1 MTLFQKRRSCHSR
14 SSWTVSET
22 SLSLADIVRCV
33 ARPSKGDRAAYMVRA
48 RDGLARQLADR
59 VAATGVSS
67 LSQYVADLLAIHV
80 GLPNLV
86 RELNRA
92 AVADTARR
100 AVTPPRAN
108 RLMIRPVRQVSD
120 RLAHMALEAGYPPGR
135 VSPYIGD
142 VLAEHVG
149 LHPRLHTTAAAAANR
164 EQPGVVQTD
173 SESATATATGRLEQA
188 VTGREAARAEMR
200 RLAQRAAQR
209 RAEEAAREATRRE
222 AAVRAVRQPQPE

>member
-1 MTLFQKRRSCHSR
+1 MTLFLKHRTCHPHPSR
-14 SSWTVSET
+14 TVSET
-22 SLSLADIVRCV
+22 APSLADILRYV

-48 RDGLARQLADR
+48 RDGLARHLADR

-92 AVADTARR
+92 AIADTARR
-100 AVTPPRAN
+100 ALTPPRGN
-108 RLMIRPVRQVSD
+108 RLMIRPERQVSD

-142 VLAEHVG
+142 VLAEHAG
-149 LHPRLHTTAAAAANR
+149 LHPRRHTSPAGAVKR
-164 EQPGVVQTD
+164 EQPGVLQTD
-173 SESATATATGRLEQA
+173 SESATATAKGRLGQA
-188 VTGREAARAEMR
+188 VTGREAARAEVR
-200 RLAQRAAQR
+200 RVAQRAAQR

-222 AAVRAVRQPQPE
+222 AAVRAVRGPQPE

>member
-1 MTLFQKRRSCHSR
+1 
-14 SSWTVSET
+14 
-22 SLSLADIVRCV
+22 
-33 ARPSKGDRAAYMVRA
+33 MVRA
-48 RDGLARQLADR
+48 RDGLARQLAER

-100 AVTPPRAN
+100 AVTLPRGN
-108 RLMIRPVRQVSD
+108 RLMIRPDRQVSD

-149 LHPRLHTTAAAAANR
+149 LHPRLHTTAAAAAKR

-222 AAVRAVRQPQPE
+222 AAVRAVRRPQPE

>member
-1 MTLFQKRRSCHSR
+1 
-14 SSWTVSET
+14 
-22 SLSLADIVRCV
+22 
-33 ARPSKGDRAAYMVRA
+33 MVRA
-48 RDGLARQLADR
+48 RDGLTRQLAEK

-92 AVADTARR
+92 AVTDTARR
-100 AVTPPRAN
+100 VVTPLRGN
-108 RLMIRPVRQVSD
+108 RLMIRPDRQVSD
-120 RLAHMALEAGYPPGR
+120 RLTHMALEAGYPAGR

-149 LHPRLHTTAAAAANR
+149 LHPRLHATPEAAANR
-164 EQPGVVQTD
+164 EQPGVVQTG
-173 SESATATATGRLEQA
+173 SESATPTATGRLEQA

-222 AAVRAVRQPQPE
+222 AAIRAVRRPQPE

>member
-1 MTLFQKRRSCHSR
+1 
-14 SSWTVSET
+14 
-22 SLSLADIVRCV
+22 
-33 ARPSKGDRAAYMVRA
+33 MVRA
-48 RDGLARQLADR
+48 QDDLARHLVER

-86 RELNRA
+86 RELKTPT
-92 AVADTARR
+92 VADTPRR
-100 AVTPPRAN
+100 AVTPPRSN
-108 RLMIRPVRQVSD
+108 RLMIRPERQVSD
-120 RLAHMALEAGYPPGR
+120 RLAQMALEAGYPPGR

-149 LHPRLHTTAAAAANR
+149 LPYRRHTTAAAATNH
-164 EQPGVVQTD
+164 EQPGAGQTKF
-173 SESATATATGRLEQA
+173 EPPTATAAGRLEQA

-209 RAEEAAREATRRE
+209 RTEEAAREATRRE
-222 AAVRAVRQPQPE
+222 AAVRAVRRPQPE

>member
-1 MTLFQKRRSCHSR
+1 MGRLQRARGASSMMLFQKRRSCHSR

-22 SLSLADIVRCV
+22 SLSLADIVRYV

-48 RDGLARQLADR
+48 RDGLAPQLAER

-100 AVTPPRAN
+100 AVTPPRGN
-108 RLMIRPVRQVSD
+108 RLMIRPERQVSD
-120 RLAHMALEAGYPPGR
+120 RLAHMAFEAGYPPGR
-135 VSPYIGD
+135 VSTSTKRYGRR
-142 VLAEHVG
+142 VLSD
-149 LHPRLHTTAAAAANR
+149 R
-164 EQPGVVQTD
+164 
-173 SESATATATGRLEQA
+173 
-188 VTGREAARAEMR
+188 
-200 RLAQRAAQR
+200 
-209 RAEEAAREATRRE
+209 
-222 AAVRAVRQPQPE
+222 

>member
-1 MTLFQKRRSCHSR
+1 
-14 SSWTVSET
+14 
-22 SLSLADIVRCV
+22 
-33 ARPSKGDRAAYMVRA
+33 
-48 RDGLARQLADR
+48 
-59 VAATGVSS
+59 

-100 AVTPPRAN
+100 AVTPPRGN
-108 RLMIRPVRQVSD
+108 RLMIRPERQVSD
-120 RLAHMALEAGYPPGR
+120 RLAHMAFEAGYPPGR

-173 SESATATATGRLEQA
+173 SESATATATGEQA

>member
-1 MTLFQKRRSCHSR
+1 
-14 SSWTVSET
+14 
-22 SLSLADIVRCV
+22 
-33 ARPSKGDRAAYMVRA
+33 MVRA
-48 RDGLARQLADR
+48 RDGLARQLAER

-92 AVADTARR
+92 AVADTAGP
-100 AVTPPRAN
+100 AVAPLRGN
-108 RLMIRPVRQVSD
+108 RLMIRPQRQVSD
-120 RLAHMALEAGYPPGR
+120 RLAHMAFEAGYPPGR

-149 LHPRLHTTAAAAANR
+149 LHPRLQTTAAAAADR

-173 SESATATATGRLEQA
+173 SESATTPATGRIEQA
-188 VTGREAARAEMR
+188 VTGREAVRVEMR
-200 RLAQRAAQR
+200 RLAQRGALR

-222 AAVRAVRQPQPE
+222 AAVRAVRRPQPE

>member
-1 MTLFQKRRSCHSR
+1 
-14 SSWTVSET
+14 
-22 SLSLADIVRCV
+22 
-33 ARPSKGDRAAYMVRA
+33 MVKA

-92 AVADTARR
+92 AVADTAGR
-100 AVTPPRAN
+100 AVTPPRGN
-108 RLMIRPVRQVSD
+108 RLMIRPERQVSD
-120 RLAHMALEAGYPPGR
+120 RLAQMAFEAGHPPGR

-149 LHPRLHTTAAAAANR
+149 LPHRRHTTAAAAANH
-164 EQPGVVQTD
+164 EQPGAVQTK
-173 SESATATATGRLEQA
+173 SEPATATAAGGLEQA

-200 RLAQRAAQR
+200 RLA
-209 RAEEAAREATRRE
+209 
-222 AAVRAVRQPQPE
+222 

>member
-1 MTLFQKRRSCHSR
+1 
-14 SSWTVSET
+14 
-22 SLSLADIVRCV
+22 
-33 ARPSKGDRAAYMVRA
+33 MVRA
-48 RDGLARQLADR
+48 QDDLARHLAER

-86 RELNRA
+86 RELNTPS
-92 AVADTARR
+92 VADTAGR
-100 AVTPPRAN
+100 AVTPLRGN
-108 RLMIRPVRQVSD
+108 RLMIRPERQVSD
-120 RLAHMALEAGYPPGR
+120 RLAQMAFEAGYPPGR

-149 LHPRLHTTAAAAANR
+149 LPHRRHTTAAAAA
-164 EQPGVVQTD
+164 
-173 SESATATATGRLEQA
+173 GRLERA

-222 AAVRAVRQPQPE
+222 AAVRAVRRPQPE